1 MTVAYTD
8 FFAKVKEV
16 LDGFISTKYNQ
27 FAAYAFYYVWDK
39 QNNFLEFEL
48 EYYHLIAI
56 MDSISAFLIDV
67 SRNYFDYIIEI
78 EIALFVYNLVFVTFI
93 FAFAWRKFLEKMG
106 KSITETANLLS
117 LMPIEALVVNPYVMS
132 FINAEKSR
140 LRVS

>member
-1 MTVAYTD
+1 
-8 FFAKVKEV
+8 
-16 LDGFISTKYNQ
+16 
-27 FAAYAFYYVWDK
+27 
-39 QNNFLEFEL
+39 
-48 EYYHLIAI
+48 

-67 SRNYFDYIIEI
+67 SRNYFDYIINI

-106 KSITETANLLS
+106 KSINETASLLS

-132 FINAEKSR
+132 FINAEKNR